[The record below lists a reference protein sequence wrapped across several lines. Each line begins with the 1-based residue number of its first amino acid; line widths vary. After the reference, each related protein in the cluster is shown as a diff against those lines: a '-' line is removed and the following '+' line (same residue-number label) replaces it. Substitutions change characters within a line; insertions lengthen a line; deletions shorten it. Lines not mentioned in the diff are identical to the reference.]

1 VELPSAPS
9 HFSDWRIVTG
19 GDGEKGERCVACYP
33 TSQGFLGFWHYVE
46 IARAVRA
53 NLRSVLVH
61 IRRRRPSFQEE
72 GGGDAVF
79 DSNPFGFIYDEAR
92 SRCEQYGGHW
102 KGHKC
107 VGIPRHKD
115 QGPEVVKNICIFDWW
130 NPVGWVCGAA
140 AAGKAAYEAANK

>member
-1 VELPSAPS
+1 MD
-9 HFSDWRIVTG
+9 FRIPILANPVDNEGAHLDTRTHPYCATTERRKRNSVVMMCAWTG
-19 GDGEKGERCVACYP
+19 
-33 TSQGFLGFWHYVE
+33 S
-46 IARAVRA
+46 
-53 NLRSVLVH
+53 
-61 IRRRRPSFQEE
+61 QEE